1 MRTFFSHFHICHSIA
16 DYNVTSLPNKETQ
29 VSQPTVI
36 DIKLQMLHSNFINT
50 TIGLKYLNNNK
61 TLYLKILENF
71 TKRYESVNF
80 YELNEEELK
89 RTIHT
94 IKGLTST
101 LGMEPLYASI
111 IDFENHNND
120 ISMSN
125 CCENLLLTIEFINNL
140 NYL

>member
-1 MRTFFSHFHICHSIA
+1 M
-16 DYNVTSLPNKETQ
+16 
-29 VSQPTVI
+29 SQPTTI

-50 TIGLKYLNNNK
+50 TLGLKYLNNNK
-61 TLYLKILENF
+61 TLYLKILDNF

-80 YELNEEELK
+80 YELKEEELK

-101 LGMEPLYASI
+101 LGMEPLYSSI
-111 IDFENHNND
+111 LEFENNNND

-125 CCENLLLTIEFINNL
+125 CCENLFLTIDFINNL